1 MRLLFAILGSFFA
14 LALLVVVVFLALPA
28 ERLAQVALDRLA
40 EETDREITI
49 DAATRPTLWPDLMIT
64 VTGLE
69 VANPDWAGPTPL
81 LRAEEATLRV
91 GWGAIFGGEG
101 TVDRVELTG
110 AALRLIRSG
119 DGRMS
124 WRNGATSL
132 LPLILRE
139 AVMREARVRYEDAAT
154 GRSIDLRQVTA
165 RVDLDEGASGSAA
178 FTTSAMAAGQLMEL
192 SGTITQ
198 AARFFEGNAQ
208 PMRLDLVW
216 PEGRLQ
222 FNGRAGL
229 GSGAEGAVALE
240 ASDLTPVLSLLGRE
254 VPDVVPRLSGDALAV
269 TGDVSVTEGGSL
281 HLRDGRVGLGETEL
295 NAAFDLVPGEDR
307 PLLRGTITGGRIGL
321 GEAFDMT
328 ALAPDGAWSRAP
340 YDVAGLFAL
349 DADLTVRA
357 ETLSLGA
364 LALEGLDMRVGLTR
378 GRLVFDVAQIGL
390 AQGQLAGQFVINGRG
405 GLSVGGDLLLANAQA
420 GPLLQ
425 ALLGAAPLT
434 GRGSASIEFLGVGD
448 DLYTILDGLEGEG
461 DLSVGQGRLAGV
473 DLRGAALNA
482 GVRAETTE
490 FDRVLAEF
498 RIRGGVVIGE
508 DLRLDAPW
516 GAMIGEG
523 RVDLAQ
529 RETAY
534 RLAPDLWPERELP
547 VPVVIAGP
555 WDALEV
561 VPDAAV
567 LEARAAAAAEE
578 RARAAEVAR
587 ILGGPLVVTVPDEEA
602 EPEPPVDE
610 ETED

>member
-1 MRLLFAILGSFFA
+1 
-14 LALLVVVVFLALPA
+14 
-28 ERLAQVALDRLA
+28 
-40 EETDREITI
+40 
-49 DAATRPTLWPDLMIT
+49 
-64 VTGLE
+64 
-69 VANPDWAGPTPL
+69 
-81 LRAEEATLRV
+81 
-91 GWGAIFGGEG
+91 
-101 TVDRVELTG
+101 
-110 AALRLIRSG
+110 
-119 DGRMS
+119 
-124 WRNGATSL
+124 
-132 LPLILRE
+132 
-139 AVMREARVRYEDAAT
+139 
-154 GRSIDLRQVTA
+154 
-165 RVDLDEGASGSAA
+165 
-178 FTTSAMAAGQLMEL
+178 
-192 SGTITQ
+192 
-198 AARFFEGNAQ
+198 
-208 PMRLDLVW
+208 
-216 PEGRLQ
+216 
-222 FNGRAGL
+222 
-229 GSGAEGAVALE
+229 
-240 ASDLTPVLSLLGRE
+240 
-254 VPDVVPRLSGDALAV
+254 
-269 TGDVSVTEGGSL
+269 
-281 HLRDGRVGLGETEL
+281 LGETEL